1 MAKFAKRLRKLSGYT
16 ENALVVGT
24 AFGNLNQL
32 LEIYTNV
39 FVVDDDPPSAKAR
52 NLIYKENFN
61 DLNTLA
67 QVGAIFIDLD
77 KIDQLEVLEDFW
89 QKHKSTIFV
98 EGNDCILRHL
108 SKPLFKTGWQ
118 CTSLQGIYHVWEKIK

>member
-1 MAKFAKRLRKLSGYT
+1 MAKFAKRLRKLSSYT
-16 ENALVVGT
+16 ENALVVGK
-24 AFGNLNQL
+24 AFGNLDQL
-32 LEIYTNV
+32 LEIYINV
-39 FVVDDDPPSAKAR
+39 FVIDDSPPSTKAR
-52 NLIYKENFN
+52 NLIYKENFD
-61 DLNTLA
+61 DLNVLT

-77 KIDQLEVLEDFW
+77 KIDKLDILEDFW
-89 QKHKSTIFV
+89 QRHRSTIFV

>member
-1 MAKFAKRLRKLSGYT
+1 MTKFAKRLKKLSGYT
-16 ENALVVGT
+16 ENALVVGK
-24 AFGNLNQL
+24 AFGNLDQL

-39 FVVDDDPPSAKAR
+39 FVVDEDPPSAKAK

-61 DLNTLA
+61 DLNVLT
-67 QVGAIFIDLD
+67 QVGVIFIDLD
-77 KIDQLEVLEDFW
+77 KIEKLEILEDFW
-89 QKHKSTIFV
+89 QRHKSTIFV

>member
-16 ENALVVGT
+16 ENALVVGK
-24 AFGNLNQL
+24 AFGYLDHL

-39 FVVDDDPPSAKAR
+39 FVVDSAPPTAKAR
-52 NLIYKENFN
+52 NLIYKENFD
-61 DLNTLA
+61 DLSVLT

-77 KIDQLEVLEDFW
+77 KIEKLEILEDFW
-89 QKHKSTIFV
+89 QRHRSTIFV

-118 CTSLQGIYHVWEKIK
+118 CTSLQGIYQVWEKIK

>member
-24 AFGNLNQL
+24 AFGNLDQL

>member
-16 ENALVVGT
+16 ENALVVGK
-24 AFGNLNQL
+24 AFGNLDQL
-32 LEIYTNV
+32 LEIYINV
-39 FVVDDDPPSAKAR
+39 FVIDDSPPAAKAR
-52 NLIYKENFN
+52 NLIYKENFD
-61 DLNTLA
+61 DLNVLT

-77 KIDQLEVLEDFW
+77 KIDKLDILEDFW
-89 QKHKSTIFV
+89 QRHRSTIFV

-118 CTSLQGIYHVWEKIK
+118 CTSLQGIYHVWEMIK

>member
-16 ENALVVGT
+16 ENALVVGK
-24 AFGNLNQL
+24 AFGNLDQL

-39 FVVDDDPPSAKAR
+39 FVVDDSPPAAKAR
-52 NLIYKENFN
+52 NLIYKENFD
-61 DLNTLA
+61 DLNMLT

-77 KIDQLEVLEDFW
+77 KIDKLDILEDFW
-89 QKHKSTIFV
+89 QRHRSTIFV

>member
-16 ENALVVGT
+16 ENALVVGK
-24 AFGNLNQL
+24 AFGNLDQL

-39 FVVDDDPPSAKAR
+39 FVIDDSPPSAKAR

-61 DLNTLA
+61 DLNVLT
-67 QVGAIFIDLD
+67 QVGAVFIDLN

-89 QKHKSTIFV
+89 QRHKSTIFV

>member
-16 ENALVVGT
+16 ENALVVGK
-24 AFGNLNQL
+24 AFGNLDQL

-39 FVVDDDPPSAKAR
+39 FVVDEDPPSAKAR
-52 NLIYKENFN
+52 NLIYKENFD
-61 DLNTLA
+61 DLNVLT

-77 KIDQLEVLEDFW
+77 KIDKLEILEDFW
-89 QKHKSTIFV
+89 QRHKSTIFV

>member
-16 ENALVVGT
+16 ENALVIGQ
-24 AFGNLNQL
+24 AFGYLEPL

-39 FVVDDDPPSAKAR
+39 FVIDDTEPSVKAR
-52 NLIYKENFN
+52 NLIYKQNRN
-61 DLNTLA
+61 DLNVLT

-77 KIDQLEVLEDFW
+77 KIDCLESLVDFW
-89 QKHKSTIFV
+89 QRHSSTVFV
-98 EGNDCILRHL
+98 QGNDCIPRHL
-108 SKPLFKTGWQ
+108 SKPLFKTNWQ

>member
-16 ENALVVGT
+16 ENALVVGK
-24 AFGNLNQL
+24 AFGYLDQL

-52 NLIYKENFN
+52 NLIYKENFD
-61 DLNTLA
+61 DLNVLT

-77 KIDQLEVLEDFW
+77 KIDKLDILEDFW
-89 QKHKSTIFV
+89 QRHKSTIFV

>member
-16 ENALVVGT
+16 ENALVVGK
-24 AFGNLNQL
+24 AFGNLDQL

-39 FVVDDDPPSAKAR
+39 FVVDDDPPAAKAR
-52 NLIYKENFN
+52 NLIYKENFD
-61 DLNTLA
+61 DLNVLT

-77 KIDQLEVLEDFW
+77 KIDKLEILEDFW
-89 QKHKSTIFV
+89 QRHRSTIFV

-118 CTSLQGIYHVWEKIK
+118 CTSLQGIYHVWEQIK

>member
-16 ENALVVGT
+16 ENALVVGK
-24 AFGNLNQL
+24 AFGYLDQL

-61 DLNTLA
+61 DLNVLT

-77 KIDQLEVLEDFW
+77 KIEKLEILEDFW
-89 QKHKSTIFV
+89 QRHRSTIFV

>member
-16 ENALVVGT
+16 ENALVVGK
-24 AFGNLNQL
+24 AFGYLDQL

-52 NLIYKENFN
+52 NLIYKENFD
-61 DLNTLA
+61 DLNVLT

-77 KIDQLEVLEDFW
+77 KIDKLDILEDFW
-89 QKHKSTIFV
+89 QRHRSTIFV

>member
-16 ENALVVGT
+16 ENALVVGK
-24 AFGNLNQL
+24 AFGYLDQL

-39 FVVDDDPPSAKAR
+39 FVVDNDPPSAKAR
-52 NLIYKENFN
+52 NLIYKENFD
-61 DLNTLA
+61 DLNVLT

-77 KIDQLEVLEDFW
+77 KIDKLDILEDFW
-89 QKHKSTIFV
+89 QRHRSTIFV

>member
-16 ENALVVGT
+16 ENALVVGK
-24 AFGNLNQL
+24 AFGNLDQL

-39 FVVDDDPPSAKAR
+39 FVVDEDPPSTKAR
-52 NLIYKENFN
+52 NLIYKENFD
-61 DLNTLA
+61 DLTTLT

-77 KIDQLEVLEDFW
+77 KIDKLDILEDFW
-89 QKHKSTIFV
+89 QRHRSTIFV

>member
-16 ENALVVGT
+16 ENALVVGK
-24 AFGNLNQL
+24 AFGNLDQL

-39 FVVDDDPPSAKAR
+39 FVVDDDPPAAKAR
-52 NLIYKENFN
+52 NLIYKENFD
-61 DLNTLA
+61 DLNVLT

-77 KIDQLEVLEDFW
+77 KIDKLEILEDFW
-89 QKHKSTIFV
+89 QRHRSTIFV

-108 SKPLFKTGWQ
+108 SKPLFKTGWK
-118 CTSLQGIYHVWEKIK
+118 CTSLQGIYHVWENIK

>member
-16 ENALVVGT
+16 ENALVVGK
-24 AFGNLNQL
+24 AFGNLDQL
-32 LEIYTNV
+32 LKIYTNV
-39 FVVDDDPPSAKAR
+39 FVIDGEPPFSKAR
-52 NLIYKENFN
+52 NLIYKENFD
-61 DLNTLA
+61 DLNALI

-77 KIDQLEVLEDFW
+77 KIDKLEILEDFW
-89 QKHKSTIFV
+89 QRHRSTVFI
-98 EGNDCILRHL
+98 EGNECILRHL

>member
-16 ENALVVGT
+16 ENALVVGK
-24 AFGNLNQL
+24 AFGYLDQL
-32 LEIYTNV
+32 LEIYINV
-39 FVVDDDPPSAKAR
+39 FVIDDSPPAAKAR
-52 NLIYKENFN
+52 NLIYKENFD
-61 DLNTLA
+61 DLNMLT

-77 KIDQLEVLEDFW
+77 KIDKLEILEDFW
-89 QKHKSTIFV
+89 QRHKSTIFV

>member
-16 ENALVVGT
+16 ENALVVGK
-24 AFGNLNQL
+24 AFGYLDQL

-39 FVVDDDPPSAKAR
+39 FVVDDDPPSAKSR
-52 NLIYKENFN
+52 NLIYKENFD
-61 DLNTLA
+61 DLNVLT

-77 KIDQLEVLEDFW
+77 KIDKLDVLEDFW
-89 QKHKSTIFV
+89 QRHRSTIFV

>member
-1 MAKFAKRLRKLSGYT
+1 MAKFAKRLRKLSSYT
-16 ENALVVGT
+16 ENALVVGK
-24 AFGNLNQL
+24 AFGNLDQL
-32 LEIYTNV
+32 LEIYINV
-39 FVVDDDPPSAKAR
+39 FVIDDLPPSTKAR
-52 NLIYKENFN
+52 NLIYKENFD
-61 DLNTLA
+61 DLNVLT

-77 KIDQLEVLEDFW
+77 KIDKLEILEDFW
-89 QKHKSTIFV
+89 QRHRSTIFV

>member
-16 ENALVVGT
+16 ENALVVGK
-24 AFGNLNQL
+24 AFGNLDQL

-52 NLIYKENFN
+52 NLIYKENFD
-61 DLNTLA
+61 DLNVLT

-77 KIDQLEVLEDFW
+77 KIDKLDVLEDFW
-89 QKHKSTIFV
+89 QRHRSTIFV

>member
-16 ENALVVGT
+16 ENALVVGK
-24 AFGNLNQL
+24 AFGNLDQL
-32 LEIYTNV
+32 LEIYINV
-39 FVVDDDPPSAKAR
+39 FVIDDSPPSAKAR

-61 DLNTLA
+61 DLNVLT

-77 KIDQLEVLEDFW
+77 KIDQLEILEDFW
-89 QKHKSTIFV
+89 QRHKSTIFV

-118 CTSLQGIYHVWEKIK
+118 CTSLQGIYHVWEQIK

>member
-16 ENALVVGT
+16 ENALVVGK
-24 AFGNLNQL
+24 AFGNLDQL

-39 FVVDDDPPSAKAR
+39 FVVDDAPPSAKAR
-52 NLIYKENFN
+52 NLIYKENFD
-61 DLNTLA
+61 DLNVLT

-77 KIDQLEVLEDFW
+77 KIDQLEILEDFW
-89 QKHKSTIFV
+89 QRHKSTIFV

>member
-16 ENALVVGT
+16 ENALVVGK
-24 AFGNLNQL
+24 AFGNLDQL

-39 FVVDDDPPSAKAR
+39 FVVDEDPPSAKAR

-61 DLNTLA
+61 DLNVLT
-67 QVGAIFIDLD
+67 QVGAVFIDLD

-89 QKHKSTIFV
+89 QRHKSTIFV

>member
-1 MAKFAKRLRKLSGYT
+1 MAKFAKRLRKLSSYT
-16 ENALVVGT
+16 ENALVVGK
-24 AFGNLNQL
+24 AFGNLDQL

-52 NLIYKENFN
+52 NLIYKENFD
-61 DLNTLA
+61 DLNVLT

-77 KIDQLEVLEDFW
+77 KIDKLEILEDFW
-89 QKHKSTIFV
+89 QRHRSTIFV

>member
-16 ENALVVGT
+16 ENALVVGK
-24 AFGNLNQL
+24 AFGNLDQL
-32 LEIYTNV
+32 LGIYTNV

-52 NLIYKENFN
+52 NLIYKENFD
-61 DLNTLA
+61 DLNVLT

-77 KIDQLEVLEDFW
+77 KIDQLAVLEDCW
-89 QKHKSTIFV
+89 QRHKSTIFV

-118 CTSLQGIYHVWEKIK
+118 CTSLQGIYHVWEQIK

>member
-16 ENALVVGT
+16 ENALVVGK
-24 AFGNLNQL
+24 AFGNLDQL

-52 NLIYKENFN
+52 NLIYKENFD
-61 DLNTLA
+61 DLNVLT

-77 KIDQLEVLEDFW
+77 KIDKLDILEDFW
-89 QKHKSTIFV
+89 QRHKSTIFV

>member
-16 ENALVVGT
+16 ENALVVGK
-24 AFGNLNQL
+24 AFGNLDQL

-52 NLIYKENFN
+52 NLIYKENFD
-61 DLNTLA
+61 DLNMLT

-77 KIDQLEVLEDFW
+77 KIDKLDILEDFW
-89 QKHKSTIFV
+89 QRHKSTIFV

>member
-16 ENALVVGT
+16 ENALVVGK
-24 AFGNLNQL
+24 AFGNLDQL

-61 DLNTLA
+61 DLNVLT

-77 KIDQLEVLEDFW
+77 KIDQLEILEDFW
-89 QKHKSTIFV
+89 QRHKSTIFV

>member
-16 ENALVVGT
+16 ENALVVGK
-24 AFGNLNQL
+24 AFGNLDQL

-52 NLIYKENFN
+52 NLIYKENFD
-61 DLNTLA
+61 DLNVLT

-77 KIDQLEVLEDFW
+77 KIDQLAVLEDFW
-89 QKHKSTIFV
+89 QRHKSTIFV

-108 SKPLFKTGWQ
+108 SKSLFKTGWQ
-118 CTSLQGIYHVWEKIK
+118 CTSLQGIYHVWEQIK

>member
-1 MAKFAKRLRKLSGYT
+1 MAKFAKRLKKLSGYT

-24 AFGNLNQL
+24 AFGNLDQL
-32 LEIYTNV
+32 LEIYINV
-39 FVVDDDPPSAKAR
+39 FVIDDEPPSAKAR

-61 DLNTLA
+61 DLNVLT

-77 KIDQLEVLEDFW
+77 KIDQLEILEDFW
-89 QKHKSTIFV
+89 QRHKSTIFV

>member
-16 ENALVVGT
+16 ENALVVGK
-24 AFGNLNQL
+24 AFGNLDQL

-39 FVVDDDPPSAKAR
+39 FVVDDDPPAAKAR
-52 NLIYKENFN
+52 NLIYKENFD
-61 DLNTLA
+61 DLNILT

-77 KIDQLEVLEDFW
+77 KIDKLDILEHFW
-89 QKHKSTIFV
+89 QRHKSTIFV

>member
-16 ENALVVGT
+16 ENALVVGK
-24 AFGNLNQL
+24 AFGNLDQL

-52 NLIYKENFN
+52 NLIYKENFD
-61 DLNTLA
+61 DLNVLT

-77 KIDQLEVLEDFW
+77 KIDKLDILEDFW
-89 QKHKSTIFV
+89 QRHRSTIFV

>member
-16 ENALVVGT
+16 ENALVVGK
-24 AFGNLNQL
+24 AFGNLDQL

-39 FVVDDDPPSAKAR
+39 FVVDDDPPAAKAR
-52 NLIYKENFN
+52 NLIYKENFD
-61 DLNTLA
+61 DLNVLT

-77 KIDQLEVLEDFW
+77 KIDKLDILEDFW
-89 QKHKSTIFV
+89 QRHRSTIFV

>member
-16 ENALVVGT
+16 ENALVVGK
-24 AFGNLNQL
+24 AFGNLDQL

-39 FVVDDDPPSAKAR
+39 FVVDEDPPSAKAR

-61 DLNTLA
+61 DLNVLT

-77 KIDQLEVLEDFW
+77 KIEKLEILEDFW
-89 QKHKSTIFV
+89 QRHKSTIFV